1 MWSLRKTKIKLWL
14 FWENGTFKEDMLRNT
29 LKTLK
34 LQVDKT
40 YWYIYHDLN
49 YFQKENLGR
58 SPHCFWGGFQF
69 FTSPQV
75 SSILKIK

>member
-14 FWENGTFKEDMLRNT
+14 FWENGTFKEDMLRNI

-40 YWYIYHDLN
+40 QLYL
-49 YFQKENLGR
+49 
-58 SPHCFWGGFQF
+58 S
-69 FTSPQV
+69 
-75 SSILKIK
+75 